1 MSRNQQSIWHKTR
14 HQQDILSATP
24 ARLELVSER
33 ADDLELCT
41 AETLLPTQEE
51 LTLYRRLYENIP
63 SVYFSLDL
71 TGIILSVNQFGANSL
86 GYSVEELIDKSVFNL
101 FEHSDKQRLSDALAE
116 LVKTSSYN
124 EVSKWEFRLNCP
136 ASKILWVK
144 VVARLLPMDDGLY
157 HIELEPD
164 PTDQHHQKNPQILM
178 VLEDITAHKQ
188 AEDALRESEQ
198 RFHSMA
204 NTAPVMLWMT
214 GCDGLFTFFNQS
226 WLKFTGR
233 SIEQQQGFGWLEGV
247 HPQEQDFCQEIYDS
261 AFHARAKFEM
271 EYRLKRHDGEYR
283 WVLDTGVPRF
293 TPNGKFVG
301 YIGCCIDITERKSAE
316 VALKNSQESV
326 QAQLEEMESLNRLK
340 DEFLSTVSHEL
351 RTPLTNMKMA
361 IQMLGIALN
370 QEQNFLSEMAKP
382 QAERS
387 KAARYYEILDNECDR
402 EINLISNFLDL
413 QRLDNN
419 TKPLVLETIQVQQWL
434 WRVVELF
441 KARNRNSCQ
450 QKLRLSVATNLPLL
464 TCDPFSLERILIEL
478 LTNACKFSPPDA
490 EITISAQLKSQ
501 NIQFQV
507 INSGV
512 EIPSSELPRIFEKF
526 YRIPSNDPWKQ
537 GGTGLGLALVQKLT
551 KLLGGTIEVE
561 SGSNLTCFAI
571 QLPLSNEV

>member
-1 MSRNQQSIWHKTR
+1 MSRNQQSIWHKNR
-14 HQQDILSATP
+14 HQQDILSAKS

-33 ADDLELCT
+33 AEDLELCT

-63 SVYFSLDL
+63 SVYFSLDI
-71 TGIILSVNQFGANSL
+71 TGIILSVNKFGANSL
-86 GYSVEELIDKSVFNL
+86 GYSVEELIDQSVLNL
-101 FEHSDKQRLSDALAE
+101 FEHSDKQKLSDALGE
-116 LVKTSSYN
+116 LVKTASFS
-124 EVSKWEFRLNCP
+124 EVSKWELRLNCP
-136 ASKILWVK
+136 VSEIVWVK
-144 VVARLLPMDDGLY
+144 VVARLLPADDGFSHLD
-157 HIELEPD
+157 LSS
-164 PTDQHHQKNPQILM
+164 TDKHQQKHPQILM
-178 VLEDITAHKQ
+178 VLEDITTHKQ

-233 SIEQQQGFGWLEGV
+233 SMEQQQGLGWLEGV
-247 HPQEQDFCQEIYDS
+247 HPQEQDFCQDIYDS

-271 EYRLKRHDGEYR
+271 EYRLKRHDNEYR
-283 WVLDTGVPRF
+283 WVLDTGIPRF

-316 VALKNSQESV
+316 VALKHSQESV

-370 QEQNFLSEMAKP
+370 QEQNFFLEMEKP
-382 QAERS
+382 QTERS
-387 KAARYYEILDNECDR
+387 KAARYYDILDNECDR

-419 TKPLVLETIQVQQWL
+419 TKPLVLETVQVQQWL

-450 QKLRLSVATNLPLL
+450 QKLRLSIANSLPLL

-490 EITISAQLKSQ
+490 EITISAQMKSQ
-501 NIQFQV
+501 NMQFQV

-512 EIPSSELPRIFEKF
+512 EIPSYELPRIFDKF

-561 SGSNLTCFAI
+561 SGSNRTCFAI